1 MAVNMSIAVY
11 LPCQDL
17 FGREVTFAS
26 KLGNSYSGLNRGIFD
41 SRSLNI
47 VLEDGSII
55 SDQDTILDIR
65 TGEFPTLPVQGD
77 TINIPYDPIADL
89 PTLGDFEIINV
100 WNNGGGEITLQL
112 RAIVP

>member
-1 MAVNMSIAVY
+1 MTPQ
-11 LPCQDL
+11 LQ
-17 FGREVTFAS
+17 
-26 KLGNSYSGLNRGIFD
+26 KLGNSIYSGLKQWRL
-41 SRSLNI
+41 RLAAQLNI